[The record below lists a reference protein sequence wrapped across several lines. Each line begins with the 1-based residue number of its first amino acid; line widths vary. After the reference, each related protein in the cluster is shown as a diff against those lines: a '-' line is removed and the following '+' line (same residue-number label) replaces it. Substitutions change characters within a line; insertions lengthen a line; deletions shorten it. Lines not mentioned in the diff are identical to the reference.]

1 MTIFQKNDALSYTQ
15 KSAIKNSYEEL
26 LNRFG
31 GEYPLATYNNLLKDI
46 ATISNSTEKNVIEL
60 SIYLKAV
67 TQYLDLKV
75 NRRFALQGERKL
87 LAALR
92 YFSEAQDVIPDW
104 ETDGY
109 IDDIYCL
116 NLAIKAQS
124 KNNLLLIEKSAQAIK
139 RHWRVNFG
147 AE

>member
-46 ATISNSTEKNVIEL
+46 ATISTSTEKNVIEL